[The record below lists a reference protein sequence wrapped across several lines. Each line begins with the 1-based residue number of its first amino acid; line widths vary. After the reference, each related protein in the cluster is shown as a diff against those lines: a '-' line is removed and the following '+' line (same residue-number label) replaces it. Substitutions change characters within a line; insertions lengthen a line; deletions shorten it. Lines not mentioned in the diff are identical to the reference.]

1 MMILSIISAITIN
14 TAEFKFLNDISIYIY
29 DDDVF
34 KNGNWRIIMPKYIIM
49 SNLTDEGAKTLKKN
63 AGRIKEVNA
72 ELKSMGVNVIDQY
85 AILGNFDFI
94 TIVDAEDDNMVM
106 KAVIAIASRG
116 SIKTETYK
124 AVPIDEFIE
133 SLK

>member
-1 MMILSIISAITIN
+1 MS
-14 TAEFKFLNDISIYIY
+14 
-29 DDDVF
+29 
-34 KNGNWRIIMPKYIIM
+34 RYIII

-85 AILGNFDFI
+85 AVLGNFDFV
-94 TIVDAEDDNMVM
+94 TVVEAEDDIMVM
-106 KAVIAIASRG
+106 KAVIAIDSRG
-116 SIKTETYK
+116 SIKTATYK
-124 AVPIDEFIE
+124 AIPIDEFIE

>member
-1 MMILSIISAITIN
+1 
-14 TAEFKFLNDISIYIY
+14 
-29 DDDVF
+29 
-34 KNGNWRIIMPKYIIM
+34 MPRYIIM

-72 ELKSMGVNVIDQY
+72 ELKNMGVEVIDQY
-85 AILGNFDFI
+85 AVLGNFDFI
-94 TIVDAEDDNMVM
+94 SIVDAQDDNEVM

>member
-1 MMILSIISAITIN
+1 MS
-14 TAEFKFLNDISIYIY
+14 
-29 DDDVF
+29 
-34 KNGNWRIIMPKYIIM
+34 RYIIM

-94 TIVDAEDDNMVM
+94 SIVDAENDHEVM
-106 KAVIAIASRG
+106 KAVIAIDSRG